1 MVGAIASK
9 TVQVHLNRRCNLA
22 CAHCYSA
29 SGPRESEALAA
40 PALIHFLEEAAQ
52 QGYGVVAFSGG
63 EPFLYPD
70 FVPVL
75 EAAKSLG
82 LRRLAVTNGTVL
94 TERRASALALLD
106 LVAVSVDGR
115 EAVHNGLR
123 RSPTAFSRMLK
134 GLEVVR
140 RAGLPFGI
148 AHTVTRD
155 SLADLPWMAE
165 FAAEQGANILQLHP
179 LGMVGAA
186 TDMVGPV
193 GDEQASAA
201 LDGEILART
210 WLTARA
216 LQADYG
222 DRLAIHVDLFNRAT
236 LAARPELVVPGDGGG
251 DGDPLLSDILNP
263 LVLMSNGDL
272 SPICHAM
279 GPSFRLGRIDAEPLS
294 QMARRFR
301 ETILGDLRT
310 LCQDLWREVVADTD
324 GWPYLNWYELLETR
338 AQTGGPV
345 AAPVTRRA
353 RVSRVPIPRDR
364 RRPSPQPAV

>member
-29 SGPRESEALAA
+29 SGPRETEELPAPDLIRFLAEVA
-40 PALIHFLEEAAQ
+40 D

-75 EAAKSLG
+75 EAAKKFG

-94 TERRASALALLD
+94 TGARTAALALLD

-115 EAVHNGLR
+115 EGLHNRIR
-123 RSPTAFSRMLK
+123 RSPTAFARMLK
-134 GLEVVR
+134 GLEAVR
-140 RAGLPFGI
+140 AAGLPFGI
-148 AHTVTRD
+148 AHTVTRG

-165 FAAEQGANILQLHP
+165 FAAEQGARVLQFHP

-186 TDMVGPV
+186 KDMTGADAGLDGAP
-193 GDEQASAA
+193 

-210 WLTARA
+210 WLTALA

-236 LAARPELVVPGDGGG
+236 LAARPDLVVPGDAS
-251 DGDPLLSDILNP
+251 DHAHPLLSDILNP

-279 GPSFRLGRIDAEPLS
+279 DPALRLGRLGAAPLP
-294 QMARRFR
+294 QIARRFR
-301 ETILGDLRT
+301 ETGLGALRA
-310 LCQDLWREVVADTD
+310 LCQDLWQEVVADGD

-338 AQTGGPV
+338 AQ
-345 AAPVTRRA
+345 
-353 RVSRVPIPRDR
+353 
-364 RRPSPQPAV
+364 PAFAH

>member
-29 SGPRESEALAA
+29 SGPRETEQLSAR
-40 PALIHFLEEAAQ
+40 ALIRFLEEAVNE
-52 QGYGVVAFSGG
+52 GYGVVAFSGG
-63 EPFLYPD
+63 EPFLYKD
-70 FVPVL
+70 FAAVL
-75 EAAKSLG
+75 AAAKALG

-94 TERRASALALLD
+94 NGPRAATLALLD

-115 EAVHNGLR
+115 AALHNR
-123 RSPTAFSRMLK
+123 IRNSSTAFGRMLK
-134 GLEVVR
+134 GLDVVR
-140 RAGLPFGI
+140 EAGLPFGI

-165 FAAEQGANILQLHP
+165 FAAEQGARILQLHP

-186 TDMVGPV
+186 EEGLA
-193 GDEQASAA
+193 GCG

-210 WLTARA
+210 WLTALA

-222 DRLAIHVDLFNRAT
+222 ERLAIHVDLFNRAM
-236 LAARPELVVPGDGGG
+236 LAARPDLVVPGEGG
-251 DGDPLLSDILNP
+251 DVSSPRLSDILNP
-263 LVLMSNGDL
+263 LVVMANGEL

-279 GPSFRLGRIDAEPLS
+279 GPALRLGRLGSEPLPEI
-294 QMARRFR
+294 ARRFR
-301 ETILGDLRT
+301 ATTLGNLRA
-310 LCQDLWREVVADTD
+310 LCRSLWQEVVDDKD

-338 AQTGGPV
+338 AQQQLV
-345 AAPVTRRA
+345 H
-353 RVSRVPIPRDR
+353 
-364 RRPSPQPAV
+364 

>member
-29 SGPRESEALAA
+29 SGPRETEELAA
-40 PALIHFLEEAAQ
+40 PTLIRFLGEAADE
-52 QGYGVVAFSGG
+52 GYGVVAFSGG

-94 TERRASALALLD
+94 TERRAAALALLD

-115 EAVHNGLR
+115 EAVHNRIR
-123 RSPTAFSRMLK
+123 RSPTAFARMLK
-134 GLEVVR
+134 GLDAVR
-140 RAGLPFGI
+140 AAGLPFGI

-155 SLADLPWMAE
+155 SLPDLPWMAE
-165 FAAEQGANILQLHP
+165 FAVAQGASILQLHP

-186 TDMVGPV
+186 TGMAGGPA
-193 GDEQASAA
+193 GAA
-201 LDGEILART
+201 LDGEILARS

-222 DRLAIHVDLFNRAT
+222 ERLVIHVDLFNRAT
-236 LAARPELVVPGDGGG
+236 LAARPELVVPGEAG
-251 DGDPLLSDILNP
+251 DRALLSDILNP

-279 GPSFRLGRIDAEPLS
+279 GPALRLGRMDSAPLPEI
-294 QMARRFR
+294 ARRFR
-301 ETILGDLRT
+301 RTGLADLRA
-310 LCQDLWREVVADTD
+310 LCRGLWEEVVADEG

-338 AQTGGPV
+338 AQSAHP
-345 AAPVTRRA
+345 APPGRGVGRVRA
-353 RVSRVPIPRDR
+353 RRDR
-364 RRPSPQPAV
+364 PRPAPQPAA

>member
-29 SGPRESEALAA
+29 SGPRETEELPAG
-40 PALIHFLEEAAQ
+40 ALIHFLAEAADE
-52 QGYGVVAFSGG
+52 GYGVVAFSGG

-70 FVPVL
+70 FVAVL
-75 EAAKSLG
+75 EAAKALG

-94 TERRASALALLD
+94 TGARAAALPLLD

-115 EAVHNGLR
+115 EAVHNRIR
-123 RSPTAFSRMLK
+123 RSPTAFARMLK
-134 GLEVVR
+134 GLDVVR

-155 SLADLPWMAE
+155 SLPDLPWMAE
-165 FAAEQGANILQLHP
+165 FAVEQGARILQLHP

-186 TDMVGPV
+186 EEGLA
-193 GDEQASAA
+193 GGG

-210 WLTARA
+210 WLTALA

-222 DRLAIHVDLFNRAT
+222 ERLTIHVDLFNRAT
-236 LAARPELVVPGDGGG
+236 LAARPELVVPGDGSEVGNSR
-251 DGDPLLSDILNP
+251 LSDILNP
-263 LVLMSNGDL
+263 LVVMSNGEL

-279 GPSFRLGRIDAEPLS
+279 GPSLRFGRLGGEPLPEI
-294 QMARRFR
+294 ARRFR
-301 ETILGDLRT
+301 ATTLGDLRA
-310 LCQDLWREVVADTD
+310 LCHSLWQEVVDDED

-338 AQTGGPV
+338 AQLQLV
-345 AAPVTRRA
+345 H
-353 RVSRVPIPRDR
+353 
-364 RRPSPQPAV
+364 

>member
-29 SGPRESEALAA
+29 SGPRETEELPA
-40 PALIHFLEEAAQ
+40 PALIRFLGEAANE
-52 QGYGVVAFSGG
+52 GYGVVAFSGG

-70 FVPVL
+70 FAAVL
-75 EAAKSLG
+75 EAAKALG

-94 TERRASALALLD
+94 TGERAAALGLLD

-115 EAVHNGLR
+115 EAVHNRIR
-123 RSPTAFSRMLK
+123 RSPTAFARMLK
-134 GLEVVR
+134 GLDVVR

-155 SLADLPWMAE
+155 SLPDLPWMAE
-165 FAAEQGANILQLHP
+165 FAVEQGARILQLHP

-186 TDMVGPV
+186 KDMEG
-193 GDEQASAA
+193 GTEGNLEGAG

-210 WLTARA
+210 WLTALA

-222 DRLAIHVDLFNRAT
+222 ERLTIHVDLFNRAT
-236 LAARPELVVPGDGGG
+236 LAARPELVVPGDGLEEGN
-251 DGDPLLSDILNP
+251 PLLSDILNP
-263 LVLMSNGDL
+263 LVVMANGDL

-279 GPSFRLGRIDAEPLS
+279 GPALRFGRLGAEPLP
-294 QMARRFR
+294 QIARRFR
-301 ETILGDLRT
+301 ATVLGDLRA
-310 LCQDLWREVVADTD
+310 LCHGLWEEVVADDD

-338 AQTGGPV
+338 AQ
-345 AAPVTRRA
+345 
-353 RVSRVPIPRDR
+353 
-364 RRPSPQPAV
+364 PQFAS

>member
-29 SGPRESEALAA
+29 SGPRETEELPAG
-40 PALIHFLEEAAQ
+40 ALIHFLEEAANE
-52 QGYGVVAFSGG
+52 GYGVVAFSGG

-70 FVPVL
+70 FALVL
-75 EAAKSLG
+75 EAAKALG

-94 TERRASALALLD
+94 TGGRTAALALLD

-115 EAVHNGLR
+115 EAVHNRIR
-123 RSPTAFSRMLK
+123 RSPTAFARMLK

-165 FAAEQGANILQLHP
+165 FALAQGARILQLHP

-186 TDMVGPV
+186 EEGLA
-193 GDEQASAA
+193 GDG
-201 LDGEILART
+201 LDGEILARI
-210 WLTARA
+210 WLTALA

-222 DRLAIHVDLFNRAT
+222 DRLTIHVDLFNRAT
-236 LAARPELVVPGDGGG
+236 LAARPELVVPGDGMA
-251 DGDPLLSDILNP
+251 DSNSLLADILNP
-263 LVLMSNGDL
+263 LVVMSNGEL

-279 GPSFRLGRIDAEPLS
+279 GPALRLGRLGAEPLP

-301 ETILGDLRT
+301 QTTLADLRA
-310 LCQDLWREVVADTD
+310 LCQGLWQEVVDDAD
-324 GWPYLNWYELLETR
+324 GWPYLNWYELLETH
-338 AQTGGPV
+338 AQ
-345 AAPVTRRA
+345 
-353 RVSRVPIPRDR
+353 
-364 RRPSPQPAV
+364 PQLVRQTA

>member
-29 SGPRESEALAA
+29 SGPLETEALPA
-40 PALIHFLEEAAQ
+40 PALIGFLEEVAG

-70 FVPVL
+70 FVTVL
-75 EAAKSLG
+75 EAAKSFG

-94 TERRASALALLD
+94 TGRRTAPLALLD

-115 EAVHNGLR
+115 EVVHNRLR
-123 RSPTAFSRMLK
+123 RSPTAFARMLK
-134 GLEVVR
+134 GIDTVR
-140 RAGLPFGI
+140 GAGLSFGI

-155 SLADLPWMAE
+155 SLPDLPWMAR
-165 FAAEQGANILQLHP
+165 FAVDQGASILQLHP

-186 TDMVGPV
+186 KHMHDDVADGRS
-193 GDEQASAA
+193 GAG

-210 WLTARA
+210 WLTALA
-216 LQADYG
+216 LQSDYG

-236 LAARPELVVPGDGGG
+236 LAARPDLVVPSDGGTG
-251 DGDPLLSDILNP
+251 ADALLSDILNP
-263 LVLMSNGDL
+263 LVVMSNGDL

-279 GPSFRLGRIDAEPLS
+279 DPALRLGRLGTEPLS
-294 QMARRFR
+294 QIARRFR
-301 ETILGDLRT
+301 ETILADLRA
-310 LCQDLWREVVADTD
+310 LCHNLWQEVVADTD

-338 AQTGGPV
+338 AQSV
-345 AAPVTRRA
+345 RSDAARA
-353 RVSRVPIPRDR
+353 
-364 RRPSPQPAV
+364 A